1 MSKLQYHLAMKKTNS
16 IFSSIALLAGL
27 SACSSNDMPVQHSDQ
42 YDNITFTVEAQKVA
56 TRSNEYEKYN
66 PDQHPQ
72 QMGVF
77 GYQTKIQASDHTLL
91 ADFNNQCVTFD
102 KAQSTWEYGN
112 PKKWEEY
119 PEARF
124 FDFLA
129 YMPYHANTDNTDN
142 TENTDNTGKQASITI
157 QTDAAKKTETYTLS
171 IPYHPTT
178 TSTTTTNTSASPFLF
193 DSKSAPI
200 ICALPEHREVKDG
213 DGKKKSFDHTIRFKF
228 DQTLIGYKLLFKLDP
243 QMGAIRQF
251 HIKKVQITGEIPTSC
266 TITRNFTYDKAK
278 QDQATQ
284 VWTAGEIQWT
294 DIKLQTFTKDNP
306 VIIPFKESTQSATSS
321 ESTESSATT
330 SSLVVT
336 SNDYAQWG
344 GTFYTIPYAAFEP
357 TIQVT
362 YDVEMKAQDGS
373 TIVTRSNIT
382 SSILLNKSNFGNFNS
397 SATATIYP
405 IRILIQPR
413 YLYVLTDQDAYTGHL
428 LID

>member
-1 MSKLQYHLAMKKTNS
+1 MKKSNP

-42 YDNITFTVEAQKVA
+42 YDNISFTVETQKVT
-56 TRSNEYEKYN
+56 TRANEYVTYDPN
-66 PDQHPQ
+66 LHPE

-77 GYQTKIQASDHTLL
+77 GYQANSPASDHTLL
-91 ADFNNQCVTFD
+91 DDFDNRKVTFNQD
-102 KAQSTWEYGN
+102 QSSWEYGT

-119 PEARF
+119 QEARF

-129 YMPYHANTDNTDN
+129 YMPYSDNTTN
-142 TENTDNTGKQASITI
+142 PEKPASVTI
-157 QTDAAKKTETYTLS
+157 QSDAAKQTETYTLS
-171 IPYHPTT
+171 IPYDPTT
-178 TSTTTTNTSASPFLF
+178 YTSASPFLF

-200 ICALPEHREVKDG
+200 ICALPEHREVKAEDG
-213 DGKKKSFDHTIRFKF
+213 TKKSFDHTIRFKF

-243 QMGAIRQF
+243 QMGVIRQF
-251 HIKKVQITGEIPTSC
+251 HIKNIQITGKIPTSC
-266 TITRNFTYDKAK
+266 TITRNFIYNKT
-278 QDQATQ
+278 TQ
-284 VWTAGEIQWT
+284 KWTAEEIQWRDT
-294 DIKLQTFTKDNP
+294 TLQTFTNANP
-306 VIIPFKESTQSATSS
+306 VIIPFKES
-321 ESTESSATT
+321 
-330 SSLVVT
+330 SLVVT
-336 SNDYAQWG
+336 STDFSQWG

-362 YDVEMKAQDGS
+362 YDVEMKAQDGT
-373 TIVTRSNIT
+373 TIVTRKDVT
-382 SSILLNKSNFGNFNS
+382 SSIVLNKSNFGSFNS

>member
-1 MSKLQYHLAMKKTNS
+1 MKKSNP

-42 YDNITFTVEAQKVA
+42 YDNITFTVETQKVA
-56 TRSNEYEKYN
+56 TRANEYETYD
-66 PDQHPQ
+66 PDLHPQ

-77 GYQTKIQASDHTLL
+77 GYQANFQTSDHTLL
-91 ADFNNQCVTFD
+91 DGFNNQKITFD
-102 KAQSTWEYGN
+102 KTQSTWEYGT
-112 PKKWEEY
+112 PKKWEDY
-119 PEARF
+119 QEARF

-129 YMPYHANTDNTDN
+129 YMPYRDNKDN
-142 TENTDNTGKQASITI
+142 TENTEKLPSITI
-157 QTDAAKKTETYTLS
+157 QNDAAKQTETYTLS

-178 TSTTTTNTSASPFLF
+178 YTSASPFLF

-200 ICALPEHREVKDG
+200 ICALPEHREVKDENG
-213 DGKKKSFDHTIRFKF
+213 NKKSFDHTVRFKF

-251 HIKKVQITGEIPTSC
+251 HIKKVQIIGEIPTSC
-266 TITRNFTYDKAK
+266 TIIRNFTYDKPK
-278 QDQATQ
+278 Q
-284 VWTAGEIQWT
+284 VWTARGIQWT
-294 DIKLQTFTKDNP
+294 GITLQTFTNANP
-306 VIIPFKESTQSATSS
+306 VIIPFNE
-321 ESTESSATT
+321 

-336 SNDYAQWG
+336 STDYAQWG

-373 TIVTRSNIT
+373 TIVTRNDIT

>member
-1 MSKLQYHLAMKKTNS
+1 MKKSNP

-27 SACSSNDMPVQHSDQ
+27 SACSSNDMPVQHSNQ
-42 YDNITFTVEAQKVA
+42 YDNITFTVETQKVA
-56 TRSNEYEKYN
+56 TRANEYEKYN
-66 PDQHPQ
+66 PLQHPL

-77 GYQTKIQASDHTLL
+77 GYQAENLTSDHTLL
-91 ADFNNQCVTFD
+91 GDFNNRKVTFNQD
-102 KAQSTWEYGN
+102 QSTWEYGT
-112 PKKWEEY
+112 PKKWEDY
-119 PEARF
+119 QEARF

-129 YMPYHANTDNTDN
+129 YMPYHDNTANT
-142 TENTDNTGKQASITI
+142 EKQASITI
-157 QTDAAKKTETYTLS
+157 QTDAAQKTETYTLS

-178 TSTTTTNTSASPFLF
+178 YTSASPFVF
-193 DSKSAPI
+193 DSRSAPI
-200 ICALPEHREVKDG
+200 ICALPEHREVKEENG
-213 DGKKKSFDHTIRFKF
+213 TKKSFDHTVRFKF

-266 TITRNFTYDKAK
+266 TIIRNFTYDKT
-278 QDQATQ
+278 TQ
-284 VWTAGEIQWT
+284 EWTAGGIQWT
-294 DIKLQTFTKDNP
+294 GITLQTFTNDNP
-306 VIIPFKESTQSATSS
+306 VIIPSKE
-321 ESTESSATT
+321 

-336 SNDYAQWG
+336 ATDYAQWG

-373 TIVTRSNIT
+373 TIVTRNDIT
-382 SSILLNKSNFGNFNS
+382 SSILLNKSNFGSFNS

>member
-1 MSKLQYHLAMKKTNS
+1 MKKSNP

-42 YDNITFTVEAQKVA
+42 YDNIMFTVETQKVA
-56 TRSNEYEKYN
+56 TRANVYENYN

-77 GYQTKIQASDHTLL
+77 GYQANSQASDHTIL
-91 ADFNNQCVTFD
+91 DGFNNQQVTFNQT
-102 KAQSTWEYGN
+102 QSTWEYGT
-112 PKKWEEY
+112 PKKWEDY
-119 PEARF
+119 KEARF

-142 TENTDNTGKQASITI
+142 TENTTNTEKQASITI
-157 QTDAAKKTETYTLS
+157 QNDAAKQTETYTLS
-171 IPYHPTT
+171 IPYDPTT
-178 TSTTTTNTSASPFLF
+178 YTTASPFLF

-200 ICALPEHREVKDG
+200 ICALPEHREVKDEKG
-213 DGKKKSFDHTIRFKF
+213 NKKSFDHTIRFKF

-266 TITRNFTYDKAK
+266 TITRNFTYDKTK
-278 QDQATQ
+278 QE
-284 VWTAGEIQWT
+284 WTAGGIQWT
-294 DIKLQTFTKDNP
+294 GITLQTFTNDNP
-306 VIIPFKESTQSATSS
+306 VIIPFKETM
-321 ESTESSATT
+321 
-330 SSLVVT
+330 VT
-336 SNDYAQWG
+336 PTDYAQWG

-362 YDVEMKAQDGS
+362 YDVEMKAQDGT
-373 TIVTRSNIT
+373 TIVTRKDVT
-382 SSILLNKSNFGNFNS
+382 SSIVLNKSNFGSFNS

>member
-1 MSKLQYHLAMKKTNS
+1 MKKSNP

-42 YDNITFTVEAQKVA
+42 YDNITFTVETQKVA
-56 TRSNEYEKYN
+56 TRANEYENYDPK
-66 PDQHPQ
+66 QHPM

-77 GYQTKIQASDHTLL
+77 GYQANSQALDHTLL
-91 ADFNNQCVTFD
+91 GDFNNQQVTFD
-102 KAQSTWEYGN
+102 QTQSTWEYGT

-119 PEARF
+119 KEARF

-129 YMPYHANTDNTDN
+129 YMPYSDNTA
-142 TENTDNTGKQASITI
+142 NTGKPASVTI
-157 QTDAAKKTETYTLS
+157 QTDAAHKTETYTLS
-171 IPYHPTT
+171 IPYDPTT
-178 TSTTTTNTSASPFLF
+178 YTTASPFLF

-200 ICALPEHREVKDG
+200 ICALPEHREVKEENG
-213 DGKKKSFDHTIRFKF
+213 NKKSFDHTIRFKF

-243 QMGAIRQF
+243 QMGVIRQF
-251 HIKKVQITGEIPTSC
+251 HIKNVQITGKIPTSC
-266 TITRNFTYDKAK
+266 TITRNFIYNKT
-278 QDQATQ
+278 TQ
-284 VWTAGEIQWT
+284 KWTAEEIQWRDT
-294 DIKLQTFTKDNP
+294 TLQTFTNANP
-306 VIIPFKESTQSATSS
+306 VIIPFKES
-321 ESTESSATT
+321 
-330 SSLVVT
+330 SLVVT
-336 SNDYAQWG
+336 STDFSQWG

-362 YDVEMKAQDGS
+362 YDVEMKAQDGT
-373 TIVTRSNIT
+373 TIVTRKDVT
-382 SSILLNKSNFGNFNS
+382 SSIVLNESNFGKFNS

>member
-1 MSKLQYHLAMKKTNS
+1 MKKSNLF
-16 IFSSIALLAGL
+16 ISSIALLAGL
-27 SACSSNDMPVQHSDQ
+27 TACSSNDMPVQHSDQ
-42 YDNITFTVEAQKVA
+42 YDNITFTVETQKVA
-56 TRSNEYEKYN
+56 TRANEYEEYN
-66 PDQHPQ
+66 PDQHPL

-77 GYQTKIQASDHTLL
+77 GYQANSQVSDHTLL
-91 ADFNNQCVTFD
+91 NDFNNQQVTFD
-102 KAQSTWEYGN
+102 KTQSTWEYGE

-119 PEARF
+119 KETRF

-129 YMPYHANTDNTDN
+129 YMPYHEN
-142 TENTDNTGKQASITI
+142 TENTGNPASITI
-157 QTDAAKKTETYTLS
+157 QTDAAKNTETYTLS
-171 IPYHPTT
+171 VPYNPSTSAS
-178 TSTTTTNTSASPFLF
+178 TSTTASTSPFLF

-200 ICALPEHREVKDG
+200 ICALPEHREVKDA
-213 DGKKKSFDHTIRFKF
+213 DGTKKSFDHTVRFKF

-243 QMGAIRQF
+243 KMGAIRQF

-266 TITRNFTYDKAK
+266 TIIRNFTYDKTK
-278 QDQATQ
+278 QE
-284 VWTAGEIQWT
+284 WTAEGIQWT
-294 DIKLQTFTKDNP
+294 GIKLQTYTNDNP
-306 VIIPFKESTQSATSS
+306 IIIPFKESTSSETTS
-321 ESTESSATT
+321 ESTESSTI

-336 SNDYAQWG
+336 STDYAQWG

-362 YDVEMKAQDGS
+362 YDVVMKAQDE
-373 TIVTRSNIT
+373 TIVTRNDVT
-382 SSILLNKSNFGNFNS
+382 SSIILNKSNFGSFNS

>member
-1 MSKLQYHLAMKKTNS
+1 MKKSNP

-42 YDNITFTVEAQKVA
+42 YDNITFTVETQKVA
-56 TRSNEYEKYN
+56 TRANEYVTYDPN
-66 PDQHPQ
+66 LHPE

-77 GYQTKIQASDHTLL
+77 GYQANSPASDHTLL
-91 ADFNNQCVTFD
+91 DDFDNRKVTYD
-102 KAQSTWEYGN
+102 KSQGTWGYGE

-119 PEARF
+119 KNARF

-129 YMPYHANTDNTDN
+129 YMPYSDNTAN
-142 TENTDNTGKQASITI
+142 PEKQASITI
-157 QTDAAKKTETYTLS
+157 QNDAAKQTETYTLS
-171 IPYHPTT
+171 IPYDPTT
-178 TSTTTTNTSASPFLF
+178 YTTASPFLF

-200 ICALPEHREVKDG
+200 ICALPEHREVKDENG
-213 DGKKKSFDHTIRFKF
+213 NKKSFDHTVRFKF

-251 HIKKVQITGEIPTSC
+251 HIKKVQIIGEIPTSC
-266 TITRNFTYDKAK
+266 TIIRNFTYDKTK
-278 QDQATQ
+278 QE
-284 VWTAGEIQWT
+284 WTAEGIQWT
-294 DIKLQTFTKDNP
+294 GITLQTFTNDNP
-306 VIIPFKESTQSATSS
+306 VNIPFKET
-321 ESTESSATT
+321 
-330 SSLVVT
+330 VVT
-336 SNDYAQWG
+336 PTDYAQWG

-373 TIVTRSNIT
+373 TIVTRNDIT
-382 SSILLNKSNFGNFNS
+382 SSIVLNKSNFGSFNS

>member
-1 MSKLQYHLAMKKTNS
+1 MKKSNP

-42 YDNITFTVEAQKVA
+42 YDNITFTVETQKVA
-56 TRSNEYEKYN
+56 TRANEYVTYDPN
-66 PDQHPQ
+66 LHPE

-77 GYQTKIQASDHTLL
+77 GYQANSPASDHTLL
-91 ADFNNQCVTFD
+91 DGFNNQKITFD
-102 KAQSTWEYGN
+102 KTQGTWGYGE

-119 PEARF
+119 KNARF

-129 YMPYHANTDNTDN
+129 YMPYSDNTAN
-142 TENTDNTGKQASITI
+142 PEKQASITI
-157 QTDAAKKTETYTLS
+157 QNDAAKQTETYTLS

-178 TSTTTTNTSASPFLF
+178 YTSASPFLF

-200 ICALPEHREVKDG
+200 ICALPEHREVKDENG
-213 DGKKKSFDHTIRFKF
+213 NKKSFDHTVRFKF

-251 HIKKVQITGEIPTSC
+251 HIKKVQIIGEIPTSC
-266 TITRNFTYDKAK
+266 TIIRNFTYDKTK
-278 QDQATQ
+278 QE
-284 VWTAGEIQWT
+284 WTAEGIQWT
-294 DIKLQTFTKDNP
+294 GITLQTFTNDNP
-306 VIIPFKESTQSATSS
+306 VNIPFKET
-321 ESTESSATT
+321 
-330 SSLVVT
+330 VVT
-336 SNDYAQWG
+336 PTDYAQWG

-373 TIVTRSNIT
+373 TIVTRNDIT
-382 SSILLNKSNFGNFNS
+382 SSIVLNKSNFGSFNS

>member
-1 MSKLQYHLAMKKTNS
+1 MKKSNP

-42 YDNITFTVEAQKVA
+42 YDNITFTVETQKVA
-56 TRSNEYEKYN
+56 TRANEYVTYDPN
-66 PDQHPQ
+66 LHPE

-77 GYQTKIQASDHTLL
+77 GYQTASQQSGQTIPNVFD
-91 ADFNNQCVTFD
+91 NQKVTFD
-102 KAQSTWEYGN
+102 KTQSTWEYGT

-119 PEARF
+119 QEARF

-129 YMPYHANTDNTDN
+129 YMPYSDNTAN
-142 TENTDNTGKQASITI
+142 PEKQASITI
-157 QTDAAKKTETYTLS
+157 QTDAAKQTETYTLS
-171 IPYHPTT
+171 IPYDPTT
-178 TSTTTTNTSASPFLF
+178 YTTASPFLF

-200 ICALPEHREVKDG
+200 ICALPEHREVKGEDG
-213 DGKKKSFDHTIRFKF
+213 NKKSFDHTIRFKF

-243 QMGAIRQF
+243 QMGVIRQF
-251 HIKKVQITGEIPTSC
+251 HIKNIQITGKIPTSC
-266 TITRNFTYDKAK
+266 TITRNFIYNKT
-278 QDQATQ
+278 TQ
-284 VWTAGEIQWT
+284 KWTAEEIQWRDT
-294 DIKLQTFTKDNP
+294 TLQTFTNANP
-306 VIIPFKESTQSATSS
+306 VIIPFKES
-321 ESTESSATT
+321 
-330 SSLVVT
+330 SLVVT
-336 SNDYAQWG
+336 STDFSQWG

-362 YDVEMKAQDGS
+362 YDVEMKAQDGT
-373 TIVTRSNIT
+373 TIVTRKDVT
-382 SSILLNKSNFGNFNS
+382 SSIVLNESNFGKFNS

>member
-1 MSKLQYHLAMKKTNS
+1 MKKSNP

-42 YDNITFTVEAQKVA
+42 YDNITFTVETQKVA
-56 TRSNEYEKYN
+56 TRANEYETYD
-66 PDQHPQ
+66 PDLHPQ

-77 GYQTKIQASDHTLL
+77 GYQANSQTSDHTLL
-91 ADFNNQCVTFD
+91 GNFNNQQVIFD
-102 KAQSTWEYGN
+102 KTQSTWEYGT
-112 PKKWEEY
+112 PKKWEDY
-119 PEARF
+119 QEARF

-129 YMPYHANTDNTDN
+129 YMPYRDNKDN
-142 TENTDNTGKQASITI
+142 TENTEKLPSITI
-157 QTDAAKKTETYTLS
+157 QNDAAKQTETYTLS

-178 TSTTTTNTSASPFLF
+178 YTSASPFVF

-200 ICALPEHREVKDG
+200 ICALPEHREVKDENG
-213 DGKKKSFDHTIRFKF
+213 NKKSFDHTVRFKF

-251 HIKKVQITGEIPTSC
+251 HIKKVQIIGEIPTSC
-266 TITRNFTYDKAK
+266 TIIRNFTYDKTK
-278 QDQATQ
+278 QE
-284 VWTAGEIQWT
+284 WTAEGIQWT
-294 DIKLQTFTKDNP
+294 GITLQTFTNDNP
-306 VIIPFKESTQSATSS
+306 VNIPFKET
-321 ESTESSATT
+321 
-330 SSLVVT
+330 VVT
-336 SNDYAQWG
+336 PTDYAQWG

-373 TIVTRSNIT
+373 TIVTRNDIT
-382 SSILLNKSNFGNFNS
+382 SSIVLNKSNFGSFNS